1 MHRDGLPPALTRCG
15 RRGVLLPGAEIM
27 ANRLVAGGIPCEF
40 QVWSRQV
47 HVFQAAAGWL
57 PEAARA
63 VNEVAHFIR
72 TVEHERLSVMP
83 DVAVNE

>member
-1 MHRDGLPPALTRCG
+1 VTA
-15 RRGVLLPGAEIM
+15 
-27 ANRLVAGGIPCEF
+27 GIPCEF

-72 TVEHERLSVMP
+72 GVEHERLAVR

>member
-1 MHRDGLPPALTRCG
+1 MQIGSREILMPD
-15 RRGVLLPGAEIM
+15 AEIM
-27 ANRLVAGGIPCEF
+27 ANRLVAAGIPCEF

-63 VNEVAHFIR
+63 VNEIAHFIR
-72 TVEHERLSVMP
+72 SVEHDRLAGMP
-83 DVAVNE
+83 DAEVG